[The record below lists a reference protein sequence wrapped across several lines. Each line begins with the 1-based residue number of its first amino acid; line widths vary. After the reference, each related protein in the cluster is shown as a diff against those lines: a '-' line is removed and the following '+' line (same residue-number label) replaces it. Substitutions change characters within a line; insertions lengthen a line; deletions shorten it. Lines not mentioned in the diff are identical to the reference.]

1 MFILNEK
8 KVKCSLLKKEILK
21 KVEINRTGILFSNK
35 EAYLHVLVPLLEL
48 EPEAMPSAEAD
59 SDLTGL
65 QSHTHLASSTHRCA
79 HTHPASASPQSC
91 WCVN

>member
-1 MFILNEK
+1 M
-8 KVKCSLLKKEILK
+8 
-21 KVEINRTGILFSNK
+21 GILFSN
-35 EAYLHVLVPLLEL
+35 EVEHLYVLVALLEL
-48 EPEAMPSAEAD
+48 VPEAMPSAEAD

-65 QSHTHLASSTHRCA
+65 QSHTHLAPSTHHCA